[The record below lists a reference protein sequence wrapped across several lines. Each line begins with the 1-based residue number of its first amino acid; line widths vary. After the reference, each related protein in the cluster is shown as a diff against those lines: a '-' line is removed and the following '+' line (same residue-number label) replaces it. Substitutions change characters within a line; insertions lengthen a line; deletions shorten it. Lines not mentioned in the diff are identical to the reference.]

1 MDRVIIF
8 VSDTIN
14 RLTRTVM
21 TRVMVENSE
30 RKLKP
35 DMLANMHITD
45 PQHKVLVV
53 PESAIV
59 RELNQDYVFI
69 ALGDNRF
76 QRVPVELG
84 PEVADLRPVIKGLT
98 IDQRI
103 VTAGA
108 FHLDSERKLAEL
120 E

>member
-1 MDRVIIF
+1 
-8 VSDTIN
+8 
-14 RLTRTVM
+14 M
-21 TRVMVENSE
+21 TRVMVENAE

-45 PQHKVLVV
+45 TQQKTLVV
-53 PESAIV
+53 PEAAVV
-59 RELNQDYVFI
+59 RELNQDYVFVAI
-69 ALGDNRF
+69 SQDSF

-84 PEVADLRPVIKGLT
+84 PEVADFRPVVKGLT

-103 VTAGA
+103 VMEGA